1 MRRTDRLF
9 EIMQLFRDGQFW
21 RGQDIANRLE
31 VSLRT
36 VYRDIETLIASGVPI
51 EGERGVGYLLREP
64 IFLPPLT
71 LTHAELEALQF
82 GMEIV
87 RSAVDEDLSEAA
99 SQLLIKINSV
109 LPANMRDKDRLCGMA
124 SYSGELAE
132 KVPLLGILR
141 QAIGRREIVKT
152 EYLSLSGSL
161 TVRLIRP
168 LHVEY
173 WGQTWTCT
181 AWCEKRNDFRVFR
194 VDRFKTIE
202 ETAEFF
208 KNEPGR
214 TYVDYLAQL
223 NLENE

>member
-9 EIMQLFRDGQFW
+9 EIMQLFRDAQFW

-87 RSAVDEDLSEAA
+87 KGAVDEELSEAA
-99 SQLLIKINSV
+99 SQLFVKINSV
-109 LPANMRDKDRLCGMA
+109 LPANMRDKDRLHGMA
-124 SYSGELAE
+124 VYSGELAE

-152 EYLSLSGSL
+152 KYLSLSGSL
-161 TVRLIRP
+161 TARRIHP

-173 WGQTWTCT
+173 WGQIWTCT
-181 AWCEKRNDFRVFR
+181 AWCEKRNGFRAFR
-194 VDRFKTIE
+194 VDHFETIE

-208 KNEPGR
+208 QNEPGR

-223 NLENE
+223 DLESE